1 VIVEERLNG
10 SLHIMSKGT
19 SLQYREI
26 AEKPVKIEQDID
38 LRRFRRPPKP
48 AENHPWRRSL
58 NSNAVAKKEGAC
70 ILTK

>member
-10 SLHIMSKGT
+10 SLQIMSKGAG
-19 SLQYREI
+19 LKYREI
-26 AEKPVKIEQDID
+26 AERPVKIEQPID
-38 LRRFRRPPKP
+38 LRRSHHPPKP

-58 NSNAVAKKEGAC
+58 NWNAVAKKESIC